1 MSKHTLLCIVV
12 FVCILGAFKG
22 VIQLLCTSR
31 FGRSGVALTL
41 LASCLLALAYVAS
54 LMIERVW
61 RLSGAVARRL
71 LDALKHDASAANV
84 AVNHNIGEG
93 TL

>member
-1 MSKHTLLCIVV
+1 MSRHTFLCTVV

-22 VIQLLCTSR
+22 VIQLLCTSH
-31 FGRSGVALTL
+31 FGRIGVALTL
-41 LASCLLALAYVAS
+41 LAGCLLALAYVAS

-61 RLSGAVARRL
+61 RLSGVVAGRL

>member
-1 MSKHTLLCIVV
+1 
-12 FVCILGAFKG
+12 
-22 VIQLLCTSR
+22 
-31 FGRSGVALTL
+31 
-41 LASCLLALAYVAS
+41 
-54 LMIERVW
+54 MIERVW
-61 RLSGAVARRL
+61 RLSGVVAGRL

>member
-1 MSKHTLLCIVV
+1 MVV
-12 FVCILGAFKG
+12 FVCIFCAFKG
-22 VIQLLCTSR
+22 VIQLLCISR
-31 FGRSGVALTL
+31 FGRFGVALAL

-61 RLSGAVARRL
+61 RLSGAVSRRL